1 MTLHSYM
8 DGKFLRLATDD
19 EARESE
25 EQAKRDGGAGVILV
39 EIEGKPM
46 RCYVEP

>member
-1 MTLHSYM
+1 MTLHSYI
-8 DGKFLRLATDD
+8 DGSYLRLATDD

-39 EIEGKPM
+39 EIDGQTL
-46 RCYVEP
+46 RCYVLP